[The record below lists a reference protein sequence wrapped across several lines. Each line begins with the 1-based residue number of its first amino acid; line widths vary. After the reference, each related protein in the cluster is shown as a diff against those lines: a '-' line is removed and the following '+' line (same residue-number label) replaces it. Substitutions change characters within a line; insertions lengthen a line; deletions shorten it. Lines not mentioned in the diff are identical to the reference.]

1 MASPPTESIVAGRR
15 TPVGPGWIVAA
26 AFIGPGTVTTATLAG
41 ARFGTALLWALAFS
55 TVATLVLQEM
65 AARLGLVTGRGLGEA
80 IRRRYPSGLPRAS
93 AVALVV
99 LAIAGGNAA
108 YQTGNLLGGSLGLE
122 GVLGGDVRL
131 WVALLGAVAAALLW
145 SGSYRLVERS
155 MVAMVVIMSLVF
167 LATAIRLLPEALGG
181 EAGGGALALLS
192 DLWVPS
198 LPTGSLLVA
207 VGLVGTTVVPYNL
220 FLHAAAVGERYSG
233 PGDLPSARLE
243 LVLSIGLGG
252 VVSMA
257 ILLTAAGT
265 LGSGGGGVE
274 SAADMARSLEPVLG
288 SWARLFFAA
297 GLFAAGMTS
306 AVTAPLAA
314 AYATA
319 GVLGWPRELRD
330 GRLRAVWGGVLGI
343 GVLLGV
349 LGVRPIPAILF
360 AQAANGILLPAV
372 AVFLLV
378 AVNDGALMKGRENRL
393 PSNLLGGLVVLLT
406 AALGGRALLSV
417 LGLL

>member
-1 MASPPTESIVAGRR
+1 MSDNSTNPAPRR

-55 TVATLVLQEM
+55 TVATMILQEM

-80 IRRRYPSGLPRAS
+80 IRTRFPDGLARGL
-93 AVALVV
+93 AVGLVI

-122 GVLGGDVRL
+122 GIVGGDVRL
-131 WVALLGAVAAALLW
+131 WVAVLGGLAFVLLW
-145 SGSYRLVERS
+145 SGSYRLVERF
-155 MVAMVVIMSLVF
+155 MVAMVGVMSLVF
-167 LATAIRLLPEALGG
+167 LATAIRLLPQ
-181 EAGGGALALLS
+181 AG
-192 DLWVPS
+192 DWVGSLFTPS
-198 LPTGSLLVA
+198 LPDGSLLVA

-220 FLHAAAVGERYSG
+220 FLHASAVGERYDG
-233 PGDLPSARLE
+233 EEDLPSARLE
-243 LVLSIGLGG
+243 LLLSIGLGG

-265 LGSGGGGVE
+265 LAEGSGAVA

-288 SWARLFFAA
+288 SWARSFFAA

-319 GVLGWPRELRD
+319 GALGWPRDLTD
-330 GRLRAVWGGVLGI
+330 PRLRAVWGGVLGI

-349 LGVRPIPAILF
+349 LGVRPVPAILF

-372 AVFLLV
+372 AVFLLM
-378 AVNDGALMKGRENRL
+378 AVNDRALMKGRANRW
-393 PSNLLGGLVVLLT
+393 PSNLAGAVVVLV
-406 AALGGRALLSV
+406 AAILGARALLTV
-417 LGLL
+417 AGLI